1 MKKTFFL
8 TVCSL
13 LGAGLTAYA
22 EEAHDHSACNHDH
35 AAEES
40 HAGHDH
46 EGEACK
52 DEHDHDHEGEA
63 CKDDH
68 DHAHEGDSCSGDH
81 DHAHEGSSCK
91 DDHDHAHE
99 GDSCSGGHDHAHE
112 GDSCSGVHDHAH
124 EGDSCSGG
132 HDHAHEG
139 GSCSGGHDHAHEGG
153 SCSAT
158 GNVVVKA
165 DARSRSILAMQ
176 IQEVPAATGTL
187 TGSLY
192 GRLTIPEHAVEAYAL
207 PVAGRIS
214 LRVKSAQQV
223 QAGDILYTVQ
233 SPDYAD
239 RVAEAQE
246 LEYNLERCEA
256 ELRVMEDRNAR
267 LREAGSRNSELEAQ
281 LSFKKAEKRQ
291 LQQSAL
297 AARNR
302 VRMLSAGAEETQE
315 NGLPTLAV
323 RAGTAGTVRNVGF
336 TQGSWGEQGA
346 AVITMSRRDAVEIT
360 APLYAGNMPQVDR
373 VQAYVPSGR
382 EMKAVAGTWRIAD
395 QVDPDTQTRT
405 LFFTPESAPE
415 GVPAGTLCRLDLF
428 AEADGGSISIP
439 DSAIVKV
446 GTDDVVFLEV
456 GEGSFCMVKVQ
467 AGASRRGMTPVRGLT
482 PGQRVV
488 IKGAYELKF
497 LLPAGGGTKKAGH
510 FHADGKFHE
519 GEH

>member
-1 MKKTFFL
+1 MM
-8 TVCSL
+8 VCSL
-13 LGAGLTAYA
+13 IGAGLTAFA
-22 EEAHDHSACNHDH
+22 EEAHDHSNCNHDH

-46 EGEACK
+46 EGGACKGEHDHDHEGGACK
-52 DEHDHDHEGEA
+52 DEHDHN
-63 CKDDH
+63 
-68 DHAHEGDSCSGDH
+68 
-81 DHAHEGSSCK
+81 
-91 DDHDHAHE
+91 
-99 GDSCSGGHDHAHE
+99 
-112 GDSCSGVHDHAH
+112 
-124 EGDSCSGG
+124 
-132 HDHAHEG
+132 HEG
-139 GSCSGGHDHAHEGG
+139 GACSSSSG
-153 SCSAT
+153 
-158 GNVVVKA
+158 VVVKA
-165 DARSRSILAMQ
+165 DARARSILGMQ
-176 IQEVPAATGTL
+176 VQEVPAVTATL

-192 GRLTIPEHAVEAYAL
+192 GRLTIPEHAVETYAL

-239 RVAEAQE
+239 RVTEAEE
-246 LEYNLERCEA
+246 LQYDLERCEA
-256 ELRVMEDRNAR
+256 EVQVMEDRNAR
-267 LREAGSRNSELEAQ
+267 LREVGSRNSELEAQ
-281 LSFKKAEKRQ
+281 LSFKKAEKRR

-302 VRMLSAGAEETQE
+302 VRMLSAGAEETRE
-315 NGLPTLAV
+315 DGLPTLAV
-323 RAGTAGTVRNVGF
+323 RARTAGTVRNVGF

-360 APLYAGNMPQVDR
+360 APLYAGNMPQVER
-373 VQAYVPSGR
+373 VQAYVPMGR

-405 LFFTPESAPE
+405 LFFTPETAPE

-428 AEADGGSISIP
+428 SGDDAGSVSIP

-446 GTDDVVFLEV
+446 GTDDVVFLET
-456 GEGSFCMVKVQ
+456 GEGNFVMVKVQ

-488 IKGAYELKF
+488 VKGGYELKF

-510 FHADGKFHE
+510 FHADGRFHE

>member
-1 MKKTFFL
+1 MKKTLFMM
-8 TVCSL
+8 VCSL
-13 LGAGLTAYA
+13 IGAGLTAFA
-22 EEAHDHSACNHDH
+22 EEAHDHSNCNHDH

-52 DEHDHDHEGEA
+52 DEHDHDHEGWA
-63 CKDDH
+63 CKDSH

-81 DHAHEGSSCK
+81 DHAHEGDSCSG
-91 DDHDHAHE
+91 DHDHAHE

-112 GDSCSGVHDHAH
+112 GDSCSGGHDHAH

-139 GSCSGGHDHAHEGG
+139 D

-239 RVAEAQE
+239 RVVEAQE

>member
-1 MKKTFFL
+1 MKKTLFMM
-8 TVCSL
+8 VCSL
-13 LGAGLTAYA
+13 IGAGLTAFA
-22 EEAHDHSACNHDH
+22 EEAHDHSNCNHDH

-46 EGEACK
+46 EGGACKGEHDHDHEGGACKDEHDHNHEGGACK
-52 DEHDHDHEGEA
+52 DEHDHDHEGGA
-63 CKDDH
+63 CKDEHDH
-68 DHAHEGDSCSGDH
+68 DHEGGACKDEH
-81 DHAHEGSSCK
+81 DHN
-91 DDHDHAHE
+91 
-99 GDSCSGGHDHAHE
+99 
-112 GDSCSGVHDHAH
+112 
-124 EGDSCSGG
+124 
-132 HDHAHEG
+132 HEG
-139 GSCSGGHDHAHEGG
+139 GACKDEHDHNHEGG
-153 SCSAT
+153 ACSSSS
-158 GNVVVKA
+158 GGVVVKA
-165 DARSRSILAMQ
+165 DARARSILGMQ
-176 IQEVPAATGTL
+176 VQEVPAVTATL

-192 GRLTIPEHAVEAYAL
+192 GRLTIPEHAVETYAL

-239 RVAEAQE
+239 RVTEAEE
-246 LEYNLERCEA
+246 LQYDLERCEA
-256 ELRVMEDRNAR
+256 EVQVMEDRNAR
-267 LREAGSRNSELEAQ
+267 LREVGSRNSELEAQ
-281 LSFKKAEKRQ
+281 LSFKKAEKRR

-302 VRMLSAGAEETQE
+302 VRMLSAGAEETRE
-315 NGLPTLAV
+315 DGLPTLAV
-323 RAGTAGTVRNVGF
+323 RARTAGTVRNVGF

-360 APLYAGNMPQVDR
+360 APLYAGNMPQVER
-373 VQAYVPSGR
+373 VQAYVPMGR

-405 LFFTPESAPE
+405 LFFTPETAPE

-428 AEADGGSISIP
+428 SGDDAGSVSIP

-446 GTDDVVFLEV
+446 GTDDVVFLET
-456 GEGSFCMVKVQ
+456 GEGNFVMVKVQ

-488 IKGAYELKF
+488 VKGGYELKF

>member
-1 MKKTFFL
+1 MM
-8 TVCSL
+8 VCSL
-13 LGAGLTAYA
+13 IGAGLTAFA
-22 EEAHDHSACNHDH
+22 EEAHDHSNCNHDH

-46 EGEACK
+46 EGGACK
-52 DEHDHDHEGEA
+52 DEHDHNHEGGA
-63 CKDDH
+63 CKDEH
-68 DHAHEGDSCSGDH
+68 DHN
-81 DHAHEGSSCK
+81 
-91 DDHDHAHE
+91 
-99 GDSCSGGHDHAHE
+99 
-112 GDSCSGVHDHAH
+112 
-124 EGDSCSGG
+124 
-132 HDHAHEG
+132 HEG
-139 GSCSGGHDHAHEGG
+139 GACSSSSG
-153 SCSAT
+153 
-158 GNVVVKA
+158 VVVQA
-165 DARSRSILAMQ
+165 DARARSILGMQ
-176 IQEVPAATGTL
+176 VQEVPAVTATL

-192 GRLTIPEHAVEAYAL
+192 GRLTIPEHAVETYAL

-239 RVAEAQE
+239 RVTEAEE
-246 LEYNLERCEA
+246 LQYDLERCEA
-256 ELRVMEDRNAR
+256 EVQVMEDRNAR
-267 LREAGSRNSELEAQ
+267 LREVGSRNSELEAQ
-281 LSFKKAEKRQ
+281 LSFKKAEKRR

-302 VRMLSAGAEETQE
+302 VRMLSAGAEETRE
-315 NGLPTLAV
+315 DGLPTLAV
-323 RAGTAGTVRNVGF
+323 RARTAGTVRNVGF

-360 APLYAGNMPQVDR
+360 APLYAGNMPQVER
-373 VQAYVPSGR
+373 VQAYVPMGR

-405 LFFTPESAPE
+405 LFFTPETAPE

-428 AEADGGSISIP
+428 SGDDAGSVSIP

-446 GTDDVVFLEV
+446 GTDDVVFLET
-456 GEGSFCMVKVQ
+456 GEGNFVMVKVQ
-467 AGASRRGMTPVRGLT
+467 AGASRRGMTPVRGLP

-488 IKGAYELKF
+488 VKGGYELKF

>member
-1 MKKTFFL
+1 MM
-8 TVCSL
+8 VCSL
-13 LGAGLTAYA
+13 IGAGLTAFA
-22 EEAHDHSACNHDH
+22 EEAHDHSNCNHNH

-40 HAGHDH
+40 HEGHNH

-52 DEHDHDHEGEA
+52 DEHDHDHEGGA
-63 CKDDH
+63 CKDEHDH
-68 DHAHEGDSCSGDH
+68 DHEGGACKDEHDH
-81 DHAHEGSSCK
+81 DHEGGACK
-91 DDHDHAHE
+91 DEHDHNHESGACKDEHDHDHE
-99 GDSCSGGHDHAHE
+99 GGACSSSGG
-112 GDSCSGVHDHAH
+112 
-124 EGDSCSGG
+124 
-132 HDHAHEG
+132 
-139 GSCSGGHDHAHEGG
+139 
-153 SCSAT
+153 
-158 GNVVVKA
+158 VVVKA
-165 DARSRSILAMQ
+165 DARARSILGMQ
-176 IQEVPAATGTL
+176 VQEVPAVTATL

-192 GRLTIPEHAVEAYAL
+192 GRLTIPEHAVETYAL

-239 RVAEAQE
+239 RVTEAEE
-246 LEYNLERCEA
+246 LQYDLERCEA
-256 ELRVMEDRNAR
+256 EVQVMEDRNAR
-267 LREAGSRNSELEAQ
+267 LREVGSRNSELEAQ
-281 LSFKKAEKRQ
+281 LSFKKAEKRR

-302 VRMLSAGAEETQE
+302 VRMLSAGAEETRE
-315 NGLPTLAV
+315 DGLPTLAV
-323 RAGTAGTVRNVGF
+323 RARTAGTVRNVGF

-360 APLYAGNMPQVDR
+360 APLYAGNMPQVER
-373 VQAYVPSGR
+373 VQAYVPMGR

-405 LFFTPESAPE
+405 LFFTPETAPE
-415 GVPAGTLCRLDLF
+415 SVPAGTLCRLDLF
-428 AEADGGSISIP
+428 SGDDAGSVSIP

-446 GTDDVVFLEV
+446 GTDDVVFLET
-456 GEGSFCMVKVQ
+456 GEGNFVMVKVQ

-488 IKGAYELKF
+488 VKGGYELKF